1 MLAGEHN
8 GKMQRVESSSSVAS
22 LPSLPTFNRSIT
34 PSSSVAHHGGY
45 QYYHEDDMEVMDSD
59 DEDRIVPSSSA
70 SSSSS
75 SHSYGPSAV
84 AKARCHGP
92 KRRTDSFILA
102 TAPSGGLPGTF
113 TCHSTVPAAAEG
125 GASTDAVHAS
135 LVLAKHIFSVAVTEK
150 WCTQDNFSNA
160 VAVRVQVGS
169 YILYPQEG
177 SSMPSFSRAM
187 LELNCDAA
195 IIINTPLVAAALS
208 TLNPGENEIR
218 LSSSKRVQVVP
229 SLDYLG
235 GARRAQMAAF
245 SETEQVLVIW
255 TESCRNLIEQVRTF
269 ERLLVDYVWSITV
282 DPTVSARHSVISRS
296 PSLMSLSTAGD
307 HTGVTPSGS
316 AEKDLSQLEDHAPE
330 VRRVQ
335 WFAGAVRGLG
345 VCIASLVVANWIRN
359 IVQAVRLDGE
369 PIYLVAL
376 LAIFPMFLVLLPL
389 ADNVASCVVMALG
402 PIRPMMRNSRFY
414 SGVTPEAPLGKT
426 ILPHVTIQVPVYKES
441 LKHVLQPTLDSVRA
455 AITEYELQGG
465 TASILIG
472 EDGMAVIDEEEKQA
486 RLDFYRRHDI
496 AWIARPRHGDMFV
509 RAGRFKKASN
519 LNFSMQIAKKYEE
532 SILVN
537 PHQDRE
543 ALLQRVLKDRHPQAE
558 GEGDVSIG
566 ELILLI
572 DSDTRIPADS
582 LLPSAWEMASS
593 PDVGI
598 LQHCSGV
605 LIVGSG
611 FFEKSLAYFMRFV
624 YFFISWQTATGEV
637 APFVGHN
644 AFIRKSAITEL
655 AEESLSAKNND
666 GHIQPWSEETVSED
680 LDLGL
685 RLLLKGWIT
694 RWATYSNY
702 GFQEGVSLTYVD
714 ELNRWRK
721 YTYGIFELFL
731 NPLWRWP
738 VHGPV
743 PKLIRTVFWSSKVPT
758 HYKFHLLAYAAS
770 YLAIGFSLPSALA
783 LYLVQGWFGPWLLPF
798 FVSTFEYW
806 IVSLVVFG
814 ASGFIGV
821 TVARHRS
828 GDANI
833 FVALGQHLLWYP
845 INLITVVSLSFAL
858 IKASIIY
865 MVSLP
870 ISFGVTAK
878 DDSDFHFATEAPMV
892 LRQFWQSNVLCIGI
906 VAAVSVLATS
916 AVPIGWQIS
925 DWPTMLPVM
934 FITVATLVS
943 PFILNPALIRFSF

>member
-1 MLAGEHN
+1 
-8 GKMQRVESSSSVAS
+8 
-22 LPSLPTFNRSIT
+22 
-34 PSSSVAHHGGY
+34 
-45 QYYHEDDMEVMDSD
+45 MEVMESD
-59 DEDRIVPSSSA
+59 DEDRISPPSEISSSNNH
-70 SSSSS
+70 SY
-75 SHSYGPSAV
+75 SHSSA
-84 AKARCHGP
+84 RGHHQSP
-92 KRRTDSFILA
+92 KRRTDSYILT
-102 TAPSGGLPGTF
+102 TAPSAGSPGSF
-113 TCHSTVPAAAEG
+113 TYHSTADDSAE
-125 GASTDAVHAS
+125 ASSSTDAIHAS
-135 LVLAKHIFSVAVTEK
+135 LVLARHIFSVAVTEK
-150 WCTQDNFSNA
+150 WCRQDNFTNA

-177 SSMPSFSRAM
+177 SSMPAFSRAM

-208 TLNPGENEIR
+208 TLNADENEIR
-218 LSSSKRVQVVP
+218 LSSSKRVQVVH

-245 SETEQVLVIW
+245 SDTEQVLVIW
-255 TESCRNLIEQVRTF
+255 TESCRDLIQQVRDF
-269 ERLLVDYVWSITV
+269 ERLLVDYVWSITS
-282 DPTVSARHSVISRS
+282 DPTASARHSMISRS
-296 PSLMSLSTAGD
+296 PSLMSLNTTVD
-307 HTGVTPSGS
+307 NTVVTSS
-316 AEKDLSQLEDHAPE
+316 NSKESDLSQLENYVPE
-330 VRRVQ
+330 VRSVES
-335 WFAGAVRGLG
+335 FAGAVRGLG
-345 VCIASLVVANWIRN
+345 VCIATVVVANWIRL
-359 IVQAVRLDGE
+359 IVQTVRLDGE
-369 PIYLVAL
+369 PIYLLAL

-389 ADNVASCVVMALG
+389 ADNVASCVAMALG
-402 PIRPMMRNSRFY
+402 PIRPMMRNSRYY
-414 SGVTPEAPLGKT
+414 SGVTPQAPVGKT

-532 SILVN
+532 SILAN
-537 PHQDRE
+537 PNQDRHS
-543 ALLQRVLKDRHPQAE
+543 LLQRVLKERHPQAE

-593 PDVGI
+593 PEVGI

-605 LIVGSG
+605 LIVGTG

-644 AFIRKSAITEL
+644 AFIRKSAIHEL
-655 AEESLSAKNND
+655 AEESLRTTTSD
-666 GHIQPWSEETVSED
+666 GFIQPWSEETVSED

-685 RLLLKGWIT
+685 RLLLNGWIV

-702 GFQEGVSLTYVD
+702 GFQEGVSLTYMD

-758 HYKFHLLAYAAS
+758 HYKFNLLAYAAG
-770 YLAIGFSLPSALA
+770 YLAIGVSLPSAVA
-783 LYLVQGWFGPWLLPF
+783 LYFVQGWLQPWLLPF

-806 IVSLVVFG
+806 IVSLVIFG

-845 INLITVVSLSFAL
+845 INLLTIVSLSFAL
-858 IKASIIY
+858 IKASLIY
-865 MVSLP
+865 LVSLP

-878 DDSDFHFATEAPMV
+878 DDSDFHFATEAPLV
-892 LRQFWQSNVLCIGI
+892 LREFWQSNVLCLAI

-916 AVPIGWQIS
+916 AVPIGWQITE
-925 DWPTMLPVM
+925 WPTLVPIL
-934 FITVATLVS
+934 FITVTTLLS
-943 PFILNPALIRFSF
+943 PFLLNPALIRFSF

>member
-1 MLAGEHN
+1 M
-8 GKMQRVESSSSVAS
+8 KRVDSSSSISS
-22 LPSLPTFNRSIT
+22 LPSLPTFNHSIT
-34 PSSSVAHHGGY
+34 PSSSIAGHGRLDNL
-45 QYYHEDDMEVMDSD
+45 QILDDDMEVIESD
-59 DEDRIVPSSSA
+59 DEDPVVPSSSA
-70 SSSSS
+70 SSSSNHHF
-75 SHSYGPSAV
+75 SHSSAS
-84 AKARCHGP
+84 KAQRP
-92 KRRTDSFILA
+92 NSKRRTDSYILT
-102 TAPSGGLPGTF
+102 TAPSASSPGSF
-113 TCHSTVPAAAEG
+113 AYHSIAEDSTVTG
-125 GASTDAVHAS
+125 HSTDAVHAS
-135 LVLAKHIFSVAVTEK
+135 LVLARHIFSVAVTEK
-150 WCTQDNFSNA
+150 WCRQENFSNA
-160 VAVRVQVGS
+160 VAVRINVGS

-177 SSMPSFSRAM
+177 SSMPAFSRAM

-208 TLNPGENEIR
+208 TLNYGEDELR
-218 LSSSKRVQVVP
+218 LSSSKRVQVVK

-245 SETEQVLVIW
+245 SDTEQVLIIW
-255 TESCRNLIEQVRTF
+255 TESCRDLIEQVRSF
-269 ERLLVDYVWSITV
+269 ERLLVDYVWSITA
-282 DPTVSARHSVISRS
+282 DPTASARHSMISRS
-296 PSLMSLSTAGD
+296 PSLMSLNT
-307 HTGVTPSGS
+307 TVENTVVTSAS
-316 AEKDLSQLEDHAPE
+316 AESDLSQLESWVPE
-330 VRRVQ
+330 VRPIH

-345 VCIASLVVANWIRN
+345 VCIATVVVANWIRT
-359 IVQAVRLDGE
+359 IIQAVRIDGE

-376 LAIFPMFLVLLPL
+376 LAIFPMFVVLLPL
-389 ADNVASCVVMALG
+389 ADNVASCVTMALG

-414 SGVTPEAPLGKT
+414 SGVSPKAPVGKT

-441 LKHVLQPTLDSVRA
+441 LEQVLQPTLDSVRA

-465 TASILIG
+465 TASILIA
-472 EDGMAVIDEEEKQA
+472 EDGMLVVDEEEKQA

-519 LNFSMQIAKKYEE
+519 LNFSMQISKKYEE
-532 SILVN
+532 SILAN
-537 PHQDRE
+537 SNEDRE
-543 ALLQRVLKDRHPQAE
+543 ALLQRILKERHPEAD
-558 GEGDVSIG
+558 GEGDVSLG

-582 LLPSAWEMASS
+582 LLSSAWEMASS

-611 FFEKSLAYFMRFV
+611 FFEKSLAYFMRFI

-644 AFIRKSAITEL
+644 AFLRKSAIAEL
-655 AEESLSAKNND
+655 SEESLDAKNSD
-666 GHIQPWSEETVSED
+666 GYIRPWSEETVSED

-685 RLLLKGWIT
+685 RLLLRGWIT

-714 ELNRWRK
+714 EVNRWRK

-738 VHGPV
+738 VNGPV

-770 YLAIGFSLPSALA
+770 YVAIGVSLPSAVA
-783 LYLVQGWFGPWLLPF
+783 LYFVQGWLGPWMLPF
-798 FVSTFEYW
+798 FVPSFEYW
-806 IVSLVVFG
+806 VVSLVVFG
-814 ASGFIGV
+814 ATGFLGV
-821 TVARHRS
+821 TIARHRS

-833 FVALGQHLLWYP
+833 FRALAQHLLWYP
-845 INLITVVSLSFAL
+845 INLITVVSLSLAL
-858 IKASIIY
+858 IKAMVSFI
-865 MVSLP
+865 VSLP
-870 ISFGVTAK
+870 VSFGVTAK
-878 DDSDFHFATEAPMV
+878 DDSNFHFAKEAPMV
-892 LRQFWQSNVLCIGI
+892 LRNFWQSNTICLAI
-906 VAAVSVLATS
+906 VAAVSILATS
-916 AVPIGWQIS
+916 AVPIGWQIT
-925 DWPTMLPVM
+925 DWPTMLPIL
-934 FITVATLVS
+934 FTSVATLLS

>member
-1 MLAGEHN
+1 
-8 GKMQRVESSSSVAS
+8 MQSSDSSPSVSS
-22 LPSLPTFNRSIT
+22 LPSLPTFNHNLT
-34 PSSSVAHHGGY
+34 PASSVAHHGGY
-45 QYYHEDDMEVMDSD
+45 HYYQDQDDDMEVMESD
-59 DEDRIVPSSSA
+59 DEDRISPPSETSSSINH
-70 SSSSS
+70 SY
-75 SHSYGPSAV
+75 SHSSA
-84 AKARCHGP
+84 RGHHQSP
-92 KRRTDSFILA
+92 KRRTDSYILT
-102 TAPSGGLPGTF
+102 TAPSAGSPGSF
-113 TCHSTVPAAAEG
+113 TYHSTADDSAEAS
-125 GASTDAVHAS
+125 ASTDAIHAS
-135 LVLAKHIFSVAVTEK
+135 LVLARHIFSVAVTEK
-150 WCTQDNFSNA
+150 WCRQDNFTNA

-177 SSMPSFSRAM
+177 SSMPAFSRAM

-208 TLNPGENEIR
+208 TLNADENEIR
-218 LSSSKRVQVVP
+218 LSSSKRVQVVH

-245 SETEQVLVIW
+245 SDTEQVLVVW
-255 TESCRNLIEQVRTF
+255 TESCRDLIQQVRDF
-269 ERLLVDYVWSITV
+269 ERLLVDYVWSITS
-282 DPTVSARHSVISRS
+282 DPTASARHSMISRS
-296 PSLMSLSTAGD
+296 PSLMSLNTTVD
-307 HTGVTPSGS
+307 NTVVTSS
-316 AEKDLSQLEDHAPE
+316 NSKESDLSQLENYVPE
-330 VRRVQ
+330 VRSVES
-335 WFAGAVRGLG
+335 FVGAVRGLG
-345 VCIASLVVANWIRN
+345 VCIATVVVANWIRI
-359 IVQAVRLDGE
+359 IVQTVRLDGE
-369 PIYLVAL
+369 PIYLLAL

-389 ADNVASCVVMALG
+389 ADNVASCVAMALG
-402 PIRPMMRNSRFY
+402 PIRPMMRNSRYY
-414 SGVTPEAPLGKT
+414 SGVTPQAPLGKT

-532 SILVN
+532 SILAN
-537 PHQDRE
+537 PNQDRHS
-543 ALLQRVLKDRHPQAE
+543 LLQRVLKERHPQAE

-593 PDVGI
+593 PEVGI

-605 LIVGSG
+605 LIVGTG

-644 AFIRKSAITEL
+644 AFIRKSAIHEL
-655 AEESLSAKNND
+655 AEESLSASTSD
-666 GHIQPWSEETVSED
+666 GFIQPWSEETVSED

-685 RLLLKGWIT
+685 RLLLNGWIV

-702 GFQEGVSLTYVD
+702 GFQEGVSLTYMD

-758 HYKFHLLAYAAS
+758 HYKFNLLAYAAG
-770 YLAIGFSLPSALA
+770 YLAIGVSLPSAVA
-783 LYLVQGWFGPWLLPF
+783 LYFVQGWLQPWLLPF
-798 FVSTFEYW
+798 FVSTFQYW
-806 IVSLVVFG
+806 IVSLVIFG

-845 INLITVVSLSFAL
+845 INLLTIVSLSFAL
-858 IKASIIY
+858 IKASLIY
-865 MVSLP
+865 LISLP

-878 DDSDFHFATEAPMV
+878 DDSDFHFATEAPLV
-892 LRQFWQSNVLCIGI
+892 LREFWQSNVLCLAI
-906 VAAVSVLATS
+906 VATVSVLATS
-916 AVPIGWQIS
+916 AVPLGWQITE
-925 DWPTMLPVM
+925 WTTLVPIL
-934 FITVATLVS
+934 FITVTTLLS
-943 PFILNPALIRFSF
+943 PFLLNPALIRFSF

>member
-1 MLAGEHN
+1 M
-8 GKMQRVESSSSVAS
+8 KRVDSASSISS
-22 LPSLPTFNRSIT
+22 LPSLPTFNHNLT
-34 PSSSVAHHGGY
+34 PSSSIAGHGQSGY
-45 QYYHEDDMEVMDSD
+45 YQNHDDDMEVIESD

-70 SSSSS
+70 SSASNHHYSSS
-75 SHSYGPSAV
+75 GG
-84 AKARCHGP
+84 AKTQRP
-92 KRRTDSFILA
+92 KSQRRTDSYIF
-102 TAPSGGLPGTF
+102 TSAPSSSSPGSYTF
-113 TCHSTVPAAAEG
+113 HCTAEDSSVEVG
-125 GASTDAVHAS
+125 HSTDAIHAS
-135 LVLAKHIFSVAVTEK
+135 LVLARHLFSVAVTEK
-150 WCTQDNFSNA
+150 WCRQENFSNA
-160 VAVRVQVGS
+160 VAVRVSVGS

-177 SSMPSFSRAM
+177 SSMPAFSRAM

-195 IIINTPLVAAALS
+195 IIINTPLIAAALS

-218 LSSSKRVQVVP
+218 LSSSKRVQVVK

-245 SETEQVLVIW
+245 SDTEQVLVVW
-255 TESCRNLIEQVRTF
+255 TESCRDLIEQVRSF
-269 ERLLVDYVWSITV
+269 ERLLVDYVWSITA
-282 DPTVSARHSVISRS
+282 DPTASARHSMISRS
-296 PSLMSLSTAGD
+296 PSLMSLNT
-307 HTGVTPSGS
+307 TLENTVVTSAS
-316 AEKDLSQLEDHAPE
+316 AESDMSQLENYVPE
-330 VRRVQ
+330 VRNAY

-345 VCIASLVVANWIRN
+345 VCIAAVVVANWIRT
-359 IVQAVRLDGE
+359 IIQAVRIDGE

-376 LAIFPMFLVLLPL
+376 LPVLPMFVILLPL
-389 ADNVASCVVMALG
+389 ADNVASCVAMALG

-414 SGVTPEAPLGKT
+414 SGVSPEPPVGKI

-441 LKHVLQPTLDSVRA
+441 LQHVLQPTLDSVRA

-465 TASILIG
+465 TASILIA
-472 EDGMAVIDEEEKQA
+472 EDGMLVVDEEEKQA

-519 LNFSMQIAKKYEE
+519 LNFSMQISKKYEE
-532 SILVN
+532 SILAN
-537 PHQDRE
+537 PNQDRE
-543 ALLQRVLKDRHPQAE
+543 ALLQSILKERHPEAD
-558 GEGDVSIG
+558 GEGDVSLG

-644 AFIRKSAITEL
+644 AFLRKSAIAEL
-655 AEESLSAKNND
+655 SEESLDAKNSD
-666 GHIQPWSEETVSED
+666 GFIRPWSEETVSED

-685 RLLLKGWIT
+685 RLLLRGWVT
-694 RWATYSNY
+694 RWATYSDY

-714 ELNRWRK
+714 EVNRWRK

-738 VHGPV
+738 VQGPV
-743 PKLIRTVFWSSKVPT
+743 PKLIRTVFWSSKVPV

-770 YLAIGFSLPSALA
+770 YVAIAVSLPSALA
-783 LYLVQGWFGPWLLPF
+783 LYFVQGWLGPWMLPF
-798 FVSTFEYW
+798 FVPSFEYW
-806 IVSLVVFG
+806 VVSLVVFG
-814 ASGFIGV
+814 AAGFVGV
-821 TVARHRS
+821 TIARHRS

-833 FVALGQHLLWYP
+833 FRALAQHLLWYP
-845 INLITVVSLSFAL
+845 INMITVVSLSFAL
-858 IKASIIY
+858 IKA
-865 MVSLP
+865 MVSFLVSIP

-878 DDSDFHFATEAPMV
+878 DDANFHFAIEAPLV
-892 LRQFWQSNVLCIGI
+892 LRQFWQSNTICLAI
-906 VAAVSVLATS
+906 VACVSVLATS
-916 AVPIGWQIS
+916 AVPIGWQIA
-925 DWPTMLPVM
+925 DWPTMLPIM
-934 FITVATLVS
+934 FIALATLLS

>member
-1 MLAGEHN
+1 M
-8 GKMQRVESSSSVAS
+8 KRVDSSSSVSS
-22 LPSLPTFNRSIT
+22 LPSLPTINQGLAG
-34 PSSSVAHHGGY
+34 SSSNAGHGRRMYLGT
-45 QYYHEDDMEVMDSD
+45 QDDDMEVIESD
-59 DEDRIVPSSSA
+59 DEDRIMPSSPTSTSSSSA
-70 SSSSS
+70 
-75 SHSYGPSAV
+75 HQYGLSA
-84 AKARCHGP
+84 ATKSQRRRSA
-92 KRRTDSFILA
+92 RRTDSYILT
-102 TAPSGGLPGTF
+102 TAPSAGSPGSYTY
-113 TCHSTVPAAAEG
+113 HSTVEDSAEAG
-125 GASTDAVHAS
+125 HSTDAIHAS
-135 LVLAKHIFSVAVTEK
+135 LVLARHIFSVAVTEK
-150 WCTQDNFSNA
+150 WCRPDNFSNA
-160 VAVRVQVGS
+160 VAIRVQIGS

-177 SSMPSFSRAM
+177 SSMPAFSRAM

-195 IIINTPLVAAALS
+195 IIVTTPLVAAALS
-208 TLNPGENEIR
+208 TLNAGENEIR

-245 SETEQVLVIW
+245 SDTEQVLVIW
-255 TESCRNLIEQVRTF
+255 TESCRDLIEQVRSF

-282 DPTVSARHSVISRS
+282 DPAASARNSIISRS
-296 PSLMSLSTAGD
+296 PSLMSLNTTIQSQVVTA
-307 HTGVTPSGS
+307 SNS
-316 AEKDLSQLEDHAPE
+316 AETDLSQLENYVPE
-330 VRRVQ
+330 VRKVHH
-335 WFAGAVRGLG
+335 FAGAVRGLG
-345 VCIASLVVANWIRN
+345 VCMATVVVANWIRN

-376 LAIFPMFLVLLPL
+376 LAIFPMWVVLLPL
-389 ADNVASCVVMALG
+389 ADNVASCVAMALG
-402 PIRPMMRNSRFY
+402 PIRPMMRNSRFH

-426 ILPHVTIQVPVYKES
+426 ILPHVTIQMPVYKES

-465 TASILIG
+465 TASILIA
-472 EDGMAVIDEEEKQA
+472 EDGMLVVDEEEKQA

-519 LNFSMQIAKKYEE
+519 LNFSMQISKKYED
-532 SILVN
+532 SILAN
-537 PHQDRE
+537 PNQDRE
-543 ALLQRVLKDRHPQAE
+543 ALLQRILKDRHPQAD

-644 AFIRKSAITEL
+644 AFLRKSAIAEL
-655 AEESLSAKNND
+655 AEESLSAKNSD
-666 GHIQPWSEETVSED
+666 GYIQPWSEETVSED

-685 RLLLKGWIT
+685 RLLLRGWIT

-702 GFQEGVSLTYVD
+702 GFQEGVSLTYID
-714 ELNRWRK
+714 EVNRWRK

-738 VHGPV
+738 VQGPV
-743 PKLIRTVFWSSKVPT
+743 PKLIRTVFWSNKVPT

-770 YLAIGFSLPSALA
+770 YIAIGVSLPSALA
-783 LYLVQGWFGPWLLPF
+783 LYFVQGWFGPWLLPF
-798 FVSTFEYW
+798 FVSCFEYW

-814 ASGFIGV
+814 ATGFLGV
-821 TVARHRS
+821 TIARHRS

-833 FVALGQHLLWYP
+833 FVAFGQHLLWYP
-845 INLITVVSLSFAL
+845 MNMITVVSLSFAL
-858 IKASIIY
+858 IKSMISY
-865 MVSLP
+865 LVSLP

-878 DDSDFHFATEAPMV
+878 DDSEFHFAKEAPLV
-892 LRQFWQSNVLCIGI
+892 LRQFWQSNTICVAI

-916 AVPIGWQIS
+916 AVPIGWQIA
-925 DWPTMLPVM
+925 DWTTILPIM
-934 FITVATLVS
+934 FITVATLLS

>member
-1 MLAGEHN
+1 
-8 GKMQRVESSSSVAS
+8 MQSSDSSPSVSS
-22 LPSLPTFNRSIT
+22 LPSLPTFNHNLT
-34 PSSSVAHHGGY
+34 PASSVAHHGGY
-45 QYYHEDDMEVMDSD
+45 HYYQDQDDDMEVMESD
-59 DEDRIVPSSSA
+59 DEDRISPPSEISSSNNH
-70 SSSSS
+70 SY
-75 SHSYGPSAV
+75 SHSSA
-84 AKARCHGP
+84 RGHHQSP
-92 KRRTDSFILA
+92 KRRADSYILT
-102 TAPSGGLPGTF
+102 TAPSAGSAGSF
-113 TCHSTVPAAAEG
+113 TYHSTADDPAEA
-125 GASTDAVHAS
+125 GAPTDAIHAS
-135 LVLAKHIFSVAVTEK
+135 LVLARHIFSVAVTEK
-150 WCTQDNFSNA
+150 WCRQDNFTNA

-177 SSMPSFSRAM
+177 SSMPAFSRAM

-208 TLNPGENEIR
+208 TLNADENEIR
-218 LSSSKRVQVVP
+218 LSSSKRVQVVH

-245 SETEQVLVIW
+245 SDTEQVLVIW
-255 TESCRNLIEQVRTF
+255 TESCRDLIQQVRAF
-269 ERLLVDYVWSITV
+269 ERLLVDYVWSITS
-282 DPTVSARHSVISRS
+282 DPTASARHSMISRS
-296 PSLMSLSTAGD
+296 PSLMSLNTTVD
-307 HTGVTPSGS
+307 NTVVTSS
-316 AEKDLSQLEDHAPE
+316 NSKESDLSQLENYVPE
-330 VRRVQ
+330 VRSVES
-335 WFAGAVRGLG
+335 FAGAVRGLG
-345 VCIASLVVANWIRN
+345 VCIATVVVANWIRL
-359 IVQAVRLDGE
+359 IVQTVRLDGE
-369 PIYLVAL
+369 PIYLLAL

-389 ADNVASCVVMALG
+389 ADNVASCVAMALG
-402 PIRPMMRNSRFY
+402 PIRPMMRNSRYY
-414 SGVTPEAPLGKT
+414 SGVSPQAPVGKT

-472 EDGMAVIDEEEKQA
+472 EDGMAVIDDEEKQA

-532 SILVN
+532 SILAN
-537 PHQDRE
+537 PNQDRHS
-543 ALLQRVLKDRHPQAE
+543 LLQRVLKERHPQAE

-593 PDVGI
+593 PEVGI

-605 LIVGSG
+605 LIVGTG

-644 AFIRKSAITEL
+644 AFIRKSAIHEL
-655 AEESLSAKNND
+655 AEESLSASTSD
-666 GHIQPWSEETVSED
+666 GFIQPWSEETVSED

-685 RLLLKGWIT
+685 RLLLNGWIV

-702 GFQEGVSLTYVD
+702 GFQEGVSLTYMD

-758 HYKFHLLAYAAS
+758 HYKFNLLTYAAG
-770 YLAIGFSLPSALA
+770 YLAIGVSLPSAVA
-783 LYLVQGWFGPWLLPF
+783 LYFVQGWLQPWLLPF

-806 IVSLVVFG
+806 IVSLVIFG

-845 INLITVVSLSFAL
+845 INLLTIVSLSFAL
-858 IKASIIY
+858 IKASLIY
-865 MVSLP
+865 LVSLP

-878 DDSDFHFATEAPMV
+878 DDSDFHFATEAPLV
-892 LRQFWQSNVLCIGI
+892 LREFWQSNVLCLAI

-916 AVPIGWQIS
+916 AVPIGWQITE
-925 DWPTMLPVM
+925 WPTLLPVL
-934 FITVATLVS
+934 FITVTTLLS
-943 PFILNPALIRFSF
+943 PFLLNPALIRFSF

>member
-1 MLAGEHN
+1 
-8 GKMQRVESSSSVAS
+8 
-22 LPSLPTFNRSIT
+22 
-34 PSSSVAHHGGY
+34 
-45 QYYHEDDMEVMDSD
+45 MEVMESD
-59 DEDRIVPSSSA
+59 DEDRINPSSSA
-70 SSSSS
+70 SSSNHHYYGHPSS
-75 SHSYGPSAV
+75 
-84 AKARCHGP
+84 AKAQRSSF
-92 KRRTDSFILA
+92 KRRSDSYILT
-102 TAPSGGLPGTF
+102 TAPSAGSPGSYTF
-113 TCHSTVPAAAEG
+113 HSTAEDSTES
-125 GASTDAVHAS
+125 GASADAIHAS
-135 LVLAKHIFSVAVTEK
+135 LVLARHIFSVAVTEK
-150 WCTQDNFSNA
+150 WCRQDNFSNA
-160 VAVRVQVGS
+160 VAVRLQVGS

-177 SSMPSFSRAM
+177 SSMPAFSRAM

-208 TLNPGENEIR
+208 TLNPGETEIR
-218 LSSSKRVQVVP
+218 LSSSKRVQVVH

-245 SETEQVLVIW
+245 SDTEQVLVIW
-255 TESCRNLIEQVRTF
+255 TESCRDLIEQVRSF
-269 ERLLVDYVWSITV
+269 ERLMVDYVWSITA
-282 DPTVSARHSVISRS
+282 DPTASARQSSISRS
-296 PSLMSLSTAGD
+296 PSLMSFNTTVDNSGI
-307 HTGVTPSGS
+307 TPSGS
-316 AEKDLSQLEDHAPE
+316 AESDLQQLVNYVPE
-330 VRRVQ
+330 VRSVQ
-335 WFAGAVRGLG
+335 SFAGAVRGLSI
-345 VCIASLVVANWIRN
+345 CMATVVIANWIRQ

-369 PIYLVAL
+369 PIYLVVL
-376 LAIFPMFLVLLPL
+376 LAIFPMFLVILPL
-389 ADNVASCVVMALG
+389 TDNVASCVAMAIG
-402 PIRPMMRNSRFY
+402 PIRPMMRNSRYY
-414 SGVTPEAPLGKT
+414 SGVTPVAPLGKT

-472 EDGMAVIDEEEKQA
+472 EDGMAVIDEEERQT

-496 AWIARPRHGDMFV
+496 AWIARPRHGDMFE

-519 LNFSMQIAKKYEE
+519 LNFSMQISKRYEE
-532 SILVN
+532 EILAN
-537 PHQDRE
+537 PNQDRE
-543 ALLQRVLKDRHPQAE
+543 ALLQRILKERHPQAE

-566 ELILLI
+566 ELILII

-582 LLPSAWEMASS
+582 LLPSAWEMTSS
-593 PDVGI
+593 PEVGI

-644 AFIRKSAITEL
+644 AFIRKSALSEL
-655 AEESLSAKNND
+655 AEESLSNKNSE
-666 GHIQPWSEETVSED
+666 GLIKPWSEETVSED

-685 RLLLKGWIT
+685 RLLLKGWVT

-758 HYKFHLLAYAAS
+758 HYKVHLLAYAAS
-770 YLAIGFSLPSALA
+770 YIAIGVSLPSALG
-783 LYLVQGWFGPWLLPF
+783 LYFVQGWLGPWLAPF
-798 FVSTFEYW
+798 FISSFQYW
-806 IVSLVVFG
+806 VVSLVIFG
-814 ASGFIGV
+814 ATGFIGV
-821 TVARHRS
+821 TIARHRS

-845 INLITVVSLSFAL
+845 INLITIISLSFAL
-858 IKASIIY
+858 IKASLIY
-865 MVSLP
+865 LVSLP

-878 DDSDFHFATEAPMV
+878 DDSDFHFATEAPLV
-892 LRQFWQSNVLCIGI
+892 LRQFWQSNTLCIAI
-906 VAAVSVLATS
+906 IAAVSVLATS
-916 AVPIGWQIS
+916 AVPLGWQITE
-925 DWPTMLPVM
+925 WPTMLPIMV
-934 FITVATLVS
+934 IAVSTLLS